1 MARLRYE
8 WDPEKARANERKHG
22 VSFEE
27 AVTVF
32 LDPLARDY
40 LDPDRSND
48 EEREMTLGWS
58 SRGRLLF
65 VAHTTRRDTV
75 RIISARRATARERRQ
90 HEEDSL

>member
-1 MARLRYE
+1 MKRLRYE
-8 WDPEKARANERKHG
+8 WDPEKARENARKHG

-32 LDPLARDY
+32 LDPLSRGYADR
-40 LDPDRSND
+40 DRSDD
-48 EEREMTLGWS
+48 EERELTLGWS
-58 SRGRLLF
+58 IRGRLLF
-65 VAHTTRRDTV
+65 VAHTIRRGRV